1 LIVAAYEYLAMCNT
15 GRKSRGVLE
24 ADSPR
29 QARQLL
35 RERNLIAL
43 QVKPARGQKNHAG
56 PPQPHGQR
64 LGAAQLA
71 LLTRQLATLVQAA
84 LPLEEVLAAVAAQC
98 SARSQKSMMLAVRAR
113 VLEGHDLARAMGD
126 YPRAFGSMYRATVAA
141 GERAGHLAQVLTQL
155 ADYTEAR
162 HAARQQLQLAMLYP
176 SILMLA
182 AFSIVGFLLSFV
194 VPDVVKVF
202 IDSGQQ
208 LPVLTRGLIA
218 TSDFVRDY
226 GLVLILVLGS
236 VTAGLRMALRNP
248 SYVLRW
254 HQIQLRLPLI
264 GRVIQAS
271 NSTRFVSTL
280 AILGRSGVPLVDA
293 LKISA
298 EVVANQQIRARMK
311 DVARAVREGS
321 GLTRALERS
330 GDFPPMMLYMI
341 ASGERSGELDNM
353 LERAAHQQQTQL
365 SNGIAMLV
373 GLFEPAMLVF
383 MGASVLVIVLAI
395 LMPILN
401 LNQLIN

>member
-1 LIVAAYEYLAMCNT
+1 MAAYEYLAMCNA
-15 GRKSRGVLE
+15 GRKTRGVQE
-24 ADSPR
+24 ADS
-29 QARQLL
+29 ARQVRQWL

-43 QVKPARGQKNHAG
+43 QVKPARGQQDRSG
-56 PPQPHGQR
+56 TTLTSGQS
-64 LGAAQLA
+64 LSPAKLA

-98 SARSQKSMMLAVRAR
+98 SKRAQQSMMLAIRAR
-113 VLEGHDLARAMGD
+113 VLEGHDLARAMAE
-126 YPRAFGSMYRATVAA
+126 YPRAFASMYRATVAA
-141 GERAGHLAQVLTQL
+141 GERAGHLAQVLMQL

-176 SILMLA
+176 SILLLA
-182 AFSIVGFLLSFV
+182 AFGIVGFLLSFV

-208 LPVLTRGLIA
+208 LPLLTRGLIA
-218 TSDFVRDY
+218 TSDFARDY
-226 GLVLILVLGS
+226 GLLLLLTLASGVAS
-236 VTAGLRMALRNP
+236 LRLALRKP
-248 SYVLRW
+248 ALALRW
-254 HQIQLRLPLI
+254 HRMQLILPVV

-280 AILGRSGVPLVDA
+280 AILGHSGVPLVDA
-293 LKISA
+293 LEISA
-298 EVVANQQIRARMK
+298 EVVANQQIRIRMK

-321 GLTRALERS
+321 GLTRALEQS

-341 ASGERSGELDNM
+341 ASGERSGELDSM

-365 SNGIAMLV
+365 SHGIAMLV

-401 LNQLIN
+401 LNQLIT